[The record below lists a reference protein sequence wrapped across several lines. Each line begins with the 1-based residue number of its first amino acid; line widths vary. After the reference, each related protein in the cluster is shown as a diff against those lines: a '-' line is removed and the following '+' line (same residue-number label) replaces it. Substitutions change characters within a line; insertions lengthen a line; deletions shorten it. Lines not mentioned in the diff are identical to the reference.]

1 LQPRR
6 YLSETSFRP
15 GFAMLILLSPAK
27 SLDMTSPVPDLG
39 PDLPFTQP
47 RFLPESEKLA
57 RAAARLGSTDL
68 QALMHISEPLAALN
82 EARFKA
88 FHTPFTP
95 DNARPAIFTFAGDV
109 YSGFE
114 AKSLDA
120 DGLAQAQAQ
129 VRILSG
135 LYGLLRPLDLM
146 QPYRLE
152 MGTRFGFGKATT
164 LYEMWRPKIAAA
176 LAREMDGG
184 AEPVTVNLAS
194 EEYFAAVDL
203 KNLPGRWLT
212 IDFRDRKS
220 GKLRFNSFIAKRAR
234 GAAARAIV
242 DARMAEPEPLKSIE
256 ILGHRYE
263 AEASSPDRWMFVR
276 SVD

>member
-1 LQPRR
+1 
-6 YLSETSFRP
+6 
-15 GFAMLILLSPAK
+15 MLILLSPAK
-27 SLDMTSPVPDLG
+27 SLDMASPLPDLG
-39 PDLPFTQP
+39 PELPFTQP
-47 RFLPESEKLA
+47 RFLPQSEKLA
-57 RAAARLGSTDL
+57 RAAARLGSADL

-88 FHTPFTP
+88 FQTPFTP
-95 DNARPAIFTFAGDV
+95 NNARPAIFTFAGDV
-109 YSGFE
+109 YGGFD
-114 AKSLDA
+114 AKSLDRNDMA
-120 DGLAQAQAQ
+120 YAQAH

-152 MGTRFGFGKATT
+152 MGTRFGLGKATT
-164 LYEMWRPKIAAA
+164 LYELWRPKIAAA
-176 LAREMDGG
+176 LAEEMDGG

-194 EEYFAAVDL
+194 EEYFKAVDL
-203 KNLPGRWLT
+203 KKLPGRWLT

-242 DARMAEPEPLKSIE
+242 DARMAEPEPLKLLD
-256 ILGHRYE
+256 ILGHRYD
-263 AEASSPDRWMFVR
+263 AHASSPDQWMFVR
-276 SVD
+276 NMD